1 MRILIFILAITCPII
16 ISAQEAQLSETV
28 NYQNAVKNG
37 TRSRDGKPGSLYWQN
52 HTDYDITVRLD
63 TISKR
68 IHGKES
74 VVYFNESPDTLS
86 NIVLRL
92 YQDLFKKGAIRD
104 REIHSRNIHEG
115 VIIDTIIINGS
126 GISLKSQHNKKN
138 GTNLSIHLDEPLPSN
153 SKLNLYCEWS
163 YKIPL
168 EPEFRRTGYYKDN
181 AWFIGYFY
189 PQIAVYDDIE
199 FFSDMKGWD
208 YMLFYK
214 GVQEFYNDFN
224 NYNVKIEVPEGF
236 FVWATGNLEN
246 PKEVYS
252 KSILESLE
260 EASTTDKVVEIFS
273 GDDLNEELLVGN
285 VWQFKASGVP
295 DFAFGTAP
303 NYIWEGT
310 SVLIGDRRIFV
321 DVAYHPESKLYSQ
334 AIEIAKNT
342 VKYASEVFPGIHYP
356 YSHST
361 TFNGN
366 HTNGMEFPM
375 IANNPDT
382 RNTTYLTLVTSHEIT
397 HNYIPFMMGFN
408 EKRYIFMDEGLNFYI
423 SKRFLTDEYGIDFY
437 TDLFGSSRDRGI
449 YGVYDSFFAS
459 TQDNASLYNAY
470 AHSDLSNL
478 KYQYLTKPL
487 VPFILITEM
496 IGEDAFLSAL
506 KEFVSRWKGKH
517 PTPFDLFYTM
527 NDVLKENYNWFWNAW
542 FMDFGYPDLGI
553 EMQDNQVIVK
563 RVGERALPVPVN
575 LNIVYKDGTS
585 TTISQSMNI
594 WKNGEKQITIEI
606 ENLKNVK
613 SISIDENSAP
623 DINHGN
629 NYIEIN

>member
-1 MRILIFILAITCPII
+1 MKILILIFVLFIPILIY
-16 ISAQEAQLSETV
+16 AQETQLYETV
-28 NYQNAVKNG
+28 NYQNAVENG
-37 TRSRDGKPGSLYWQN
+37 TRSRNGKPGPMYWQN
-52 HTDYDITVRLD
+52 YADYTIDVRLD
-63 TISKR
+63 TATKMIY
-68 IHGKES
+68 GKES
-74 VVYFNESPDTLS
+74 VVYFNESPDTLT

-92 YQDLFKKGAIRD
+92 YQNLYKKGAIRD
-104 REIHSRNIHEG
+104 REIHARNIHEG
-115 VIIDTIIINGS
+115 MKLDTIIINGS
-126 GISLKSQHNKKN
+126 GISLTNQRNRTN
-138 GTNLSIHLDEPLPSN
+138 GTNFSIHLEDPLPSN
-153 SKLNLYCEWS
+153 SKINLYCEWS
-163 YKIPL
+163 YKLPL
-168 EPEFRRTGYYKDN
+168 EPEFRRTGFYKDN

-189 PQIAVYDDIE
+189 PQIAVYDDVE

-208 YMLFYK
+208 YMLFHK

-224 NYNVKIEVPEGF
+224 NYNVTIEVPEGF
-236 FVWATGNLEN
+236 FVWATGRLEN

-260 EASTTDKVVEIFS
+260 EASTTDKVVEILS
-273 GDDLNEELLVGN
+273 VDDLNEELLVGN

-366 HTNGMEFPM
+366 NSNGMEFPM

-382 RNTTYLTLVTSHEIT
+382 RKTAYLILVTSHEIT

-408 EKRYIFMDEGLNFYI
+408 EKRYIFMDEGLNTYI
-423 SKRFLTDEYGIDFY
+423 SKRFLADEHGIDFY
-437 TDLFGSSRDRGI
+437 TDLFEFPRGLFGA
-449 YGVYDSFFAS
+449 YESLFAS
-459 TQDNASLYNAY
+459 TQDNTSLYNAY
-470 AHSDLSNL
+470 TQSDYSNL
-478 KYQYLTKPL
+478 KYQYLTKPV
-487 VPFILITEM
+487 VPFMLFSDM
-496 IGEDAFLSAL
+496 IGEDKFLLAL
-506 KEFVSRWKGKH
+506 KEFVNRWKGKH

-527 NDVLKENYNWFWNAW
+527 NDVLKDNYNWFWNTW

-563 RVGERALPVPVN
+563 RMGERAFPLPVI
-575 LNIVYKDGTS
+575 LIIEYEDGTTS
-585 TTISQSMNI
+585 TISKSMDI
-594 WKNGEKQITIEI
+594 WRNGEKQITIEI
-606 ENLKNVK
+606 ENFDKVK
-613 SISIDENSAP
+613 SIRIDDKCVP

-629 NYIEIN
+629 NYIGIN